1 MKWKKL
7 FLPAFVYP
15 LLLFL
20 FCSCNSY
27 SDDSLYQAIL
37 ETDNNASPLVEHYYP
52 AGIPRTV
59 SEMPETA
66 ALIVRGTFLDDAQGD
81 ITYLDEV
88 LDLGRGAAPG
98 ERSVLS
104 AQTTSTFEI
113 TKIIQGDLQ
122 VGDQIKISEP
132 YYVDNQDGVETIKRS
147 PECSEL
153 YAPSE
158 PGKEYLFFF
167 DDPFDQ
173 GEEAGIYFPL
183 WNEFGRYP
191 VIYPLSWDALS
202 IPSMTNEE
210 LSLGEGD
217 ASAYKDVYR
226 QVVKKFMW

>member
-1 MKWKKL
+1 M
-7 FLPAFVYP
+7 
-15 LLLFL
+15 
-20 FCSCNSY
+20 
-27 SDDSLYQAIL
+27 

-59 SEMPETA
+59 YEMPETA

-113 TKIIQGDLQ
+113 TKVIQGDLQ
-122 VGDQIKISEP
+122 VGDQIKVAEP

-147 PECSEL
+147 PGCSEL

-167 DDPFDQ
+167 GQPADNGDS
-173 GEEAGIYFPL
+173 AGVYVPL
-183 WNEFGRYP
+183 WRVFGWYLLC
-191 VIYPLSWDALS
+191 IGA
-202 IPSMTNEE
+202 
-210 LSLGEGD
+210 
-217 ASAYKDVYR
+217 
-226 QVVKKFMW
+226 

>member
-1 MKWKKL
+1 MEKTI
-7 FLPAFVYP
+7 FASVCLPIVAFSV
-15 LLLFL
+15 LLLQLLLGRFAL
-20 FCSCNSY
+20 SGDLRDGRPC
-27 SDDSLYQAIL
+27 I
-37 ETDNNASPLVEHYYP
+37 PLVEYHYP

-66 ALIVRGTFLDDAQGD
+66 ALIVRGTFLDDAQGE

-113 TKIIQGDLQ
+113 TKVIQGDLQ

-167 DDPFDQ
+167 GQPADNGDS
-173 GEEAGIYFPL
+173 AGVYVPL
-183 WNEFGRYP
+183 WREFGRYP